1 MSYNPTQWKDGDLV
15 TSAKLNK
22 IEQGIA
28 AGGGS
33 GVPIIH
39 ATSLNGQPPVLD
51 KTWQEIYDAG
61 CGVIVLDINNYRV
74 PRIITQIYQDND
86 VYKVVSLDLSTN
98 GNTTFITDDPNSYPY
113 IQTNENPGGTIA
125 V

>member
-1 MSYNPTQWKDGDLV
+1 MSYEPTNWKDGDLV

-39 ATSLNGQPPVLD
+39 AISSNGLLPVLD

-61 CGVIVLDINNYRV
+61 CG
-74 PRIITQIYQDND
+74 IIAIEESQNDKLATTITRMYYNDSNSMYIIYTTLNM
-86 VYKVVSLDLSTN
+86 
-98 GNTTFITDDPNSYPY
+98 TFITDDPNSYPHL
-113 IQTNENPGGTIA
+113 QFNDNSGGTIA